1 MANKTDH
8 KKWYVLHAVS
18 GKENKLKEYIE
29 AQKNHNPL
37 LEQAVGEVFL
47 PMEHIVKNTPAG
59 KRSDR
64 LKTAMPGYLFVEA
77 DLSLG
82 EVASTL
88 RFMPNCLGF
97 LGGMDHPTPVPQ
109 REVDR
114 MKGAAEASE
123 LTSTVDIPFEVDE
136 VVKVID
142 GPFNGFSGVIEKVD
156 REKRKLTLGVN
167 IFDRRTSLE
176 LSYEQVQREG

>member
-1 MANKTDH
+1 MANKSD
-8 KKWYVLHAVS
+8 KMRWYVLQAVS
-18 GKENKLKEYIE
+18 GKEAKLKEYIE
-29 AQKNHNPL
+29 AQKVRNPL
-37 LEQAVGEVFL
+37 LEQTVGEVFL
-47 PMEHIVKNTPAG
+47 PMEHIVKNTPSG
-59 KRSDR
+59 KRADR

-77 DLSLG
+77 NLSQA
-82 EVASTL
+82 EVASLL

-97 LGGMDHPTPVPQ
+97 LGGMDHPTAVPQ
-109 REVDR
+109 KEVDR

-123 LTSTVDIPFEVDE
+123 LNSTVEIPFEVDE

-167 IFDRRTSLE
+167 IFDRRPSLE
-176 LSYEQVQREG
+176 LSYEQVQREV